1 MNPIAE
7 EAPPATTP
15 ASGDGDAALL
25 ATFRRV
31 GPAMWRQALAL
42 LGDRAAA
49 EDVVQEAFLR
59 VWRRRERL
67 RPGELDGYL
76 VQAARNLAL
85 DQQRWRARRGA
96 GDTADPATVA
106 LVVPR
111 HDDALAESERLSRAL
126 QQLPPEQREVVL
138 LRVVDGLTFPELAA
152 RTGAAEGTVCSRLRY
167 GLARL
172 RQLMSRPASEE
183 GR

>member
-1 MNPIAE
+1 MSPVVE
-7 EAPPATTP
+7 DTTAPAPTSLAG
-15 ASGDGDAALL
+15 GDEPLL

-31 GPAMWRQALAL
+31 SPLMWRQALAV

-59 VWRRRERL
+59 VWRRRARV

-85 DQQRWRARRGA
+85 DQQRWRARRSGRDA
-96 GDTADPATVA
+96 QVDPAEVA

-111 HDDALAESERLSRAL
+111 SEAALAESERLSRAL
-126 QQLPPEQREVVL
+126 HQLPAEQREVVL

-152 RTGAAEGTVCSRLRY
+152 RTGAPEGTVCSRFRY

-172 RQLMSRPASEE
+172 RQLLGGEE
-183 GR
+183 GRP